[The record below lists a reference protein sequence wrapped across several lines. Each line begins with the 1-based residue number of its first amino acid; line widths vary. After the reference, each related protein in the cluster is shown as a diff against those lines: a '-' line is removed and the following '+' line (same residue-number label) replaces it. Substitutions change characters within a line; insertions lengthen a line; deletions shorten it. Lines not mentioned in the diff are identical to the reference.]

1 MAAIY
6 IFTMNSIIARRLLE
20 MRDENQSLH
29 LQRFFKTAPGQYGE
43 GDHFLGVRVPQ
54 IRSVVKQT
62 LASIM
67 PSLKDT
73 ESLLFSQWHE
83 IRLAGFLVLIELY
96 AKAHRAKKHT
106 EKRRIVEFYLD
117 NIHHGN
123 NWDLVDLVAPKILGQ
138 WLVEHPEERT
148 ILYMLAAAGDKLW
161 HQRVAIVS
169 TLALIKNKEFGDT
182 MRIAELYLSHHHD
195 LIHKASGWMLREIG
209 KAGGMKE
216 LCAFLDRNAAIMPR
230 TMLRY
235 AIEHFEPEMRT
246 AYMKR

>member
-6 IFTMNSIIARRLLE
+6 IFTMDSIIARKLLE
-20 MRDENQSLH
+20 LRDEAQSLQ

-43 GDHFLGVRVPQ
+43 GDRFLGVRVPQ
-54 IRSVVKQT
+54 TRSIVKHT
-62 LASIM
+62 LASAA

-83 IRLAGFLVLIELY
+83 IRLAGFLVLVELY
-96 AKAHRAKKHT
+96 SKAHRAKDHA
-106 EKRRIVEFYLD
+106 EKRLIVEFYLD
-117 NIHHGN
+117 NIHRGN

-148 ILYMLAAAGDKLW
+148 ILYRLAACDDKLW

-182 MRIAELYLSHHHD
+182 IRIAELYLSHPHD
-195 LIHKASGWMLREIG
+195 LIHKASGWMLREVG
-209 KAGGMKE
+209 KAGGMQD

-235 AIEHFEPEMRT
+235 AIERFEPELRK